1 MKLRS
6 AVFHGLPGIER
17 LPLEFDNVNVFVG
30 PNGAGKTTI
39 LLVVKL
45 ALDILSRKTICGE
58 IGDFPRWLLF
68 RSVELV
74 FKDQE
79 KCLST
84 SMSEVLEVV
93 SDELYVKII
102 CNGNEFFIEHL
113 KSDSEIHIVSAHS
126 IVRIEDLQRTIE
138 ETERRIDET
147 QMQLNANNHP
157 NTKEV
162 LNQLQQAREGYLT
175 DLEWVSQCEIIKPGT
190 LTEVVERS
198 LLDEALGRTLFPAAV
213 LVDSN
218 KNIDNV
224 IPEFISRMCD
234 QQSGKP
240 VEKRKFRAALEDL
253 RRLLQHE
260 IDFHEID
267 GEKCLSIDGVDY
279 RRASSGTRVSLAY
292 FGLTQFLNP
301 TDLVI
306 WDEPENGLHPTRRIR
321 ILDLIQQDPR
331 QFLIATHALEFAPI
345 FATDSK
351 IYRCD
356 SSYEEDAE
364 NTTLQVREVT
374 NRKDGFLLLEA
385 LGVQAA
391 RTLFTANVVLW
402 VEGPTELVFYRHWL
416 KYALQGTDLEEGFHY
431 TIMHYGGGLIS
442 YLGVADDEHRELA
455 FDALSICRN
464 IIIAID
470 SDRDGVLEG
479 NDVED
484 LKPGARAVKAEV
496 DRLNTS
502 RPNSALFCVTN
513 GREIENYLPP
523 KALLHA
529 VATCWQGY
537 ADHKEKLP
545 VDDFACGQYEPFHRA
560 LEAFFEN
567 AGITKSKVKGDVQY
581 THVHGKS
588 LWGEANKVVMM
599 RAALTFEGLKPEDM
613 LWKFSHELEE
623 IVKFITRA
631 NAS

>member
-6 AVFHGLPGIER
+6 AVFHGLPGIEK
-17 LPLEFDNVNVFVG
+17 LYLEFDNVNAFVG

-39 LLVVKL
+39 LLLVKL
-45 ALDILSRKTICGE
+45 ALDMLSQKTVCGE
-58 IGDFPRWLLF
+58 IGDLPKWLLF
-68 RSVELV
+68 RSVEMV
-74 FKDQE
+74 FEDKE
-79 KCLST
+79 KCLEN
-84 SMSEVLEVV
+84 SMSEVLEMV
-93 SDELYVKII
+93 SDELSVKII
-102 CNGNEFFIEHL
+102 CNGSEFLIEHL
-113 KSDSEIHIVSAHS
+113 KSDSEVHIVSAQS
-126 IVRIEDLQRTIE
+126 IVRIEDLRRTIE

-147 QMQLNANNHP
+147 EKQLAAANNQ
-157 NTKEV
+157 NTREE
-162 LNQLQQAREGYLT
+162 LNRLKKACEDYSAE
-175 DLEWVSQCEIIKPGT
+175 LERISQCEIIKPGT
-190 LTEVVERS
+190 LTEVYERS
-198 LLDEALGRTLFPAAV
+198 VLDEALGRTLFPAAV

-224 IPEFISRMCD
+224 IPEFISRMCN

-240 VEKRKFRAALEDL
+240 LEKKKFRVALENL
-253 RRLLQHE
+253 GRLLQHE

-267 GEKCLSIDGVDY
+267 DEKCLSIDGVDY

-345 FATDSK
+345 FAIDSK

-356 SSYEEDAE
+356 SSYEEDAD
-364 NTTLQVREVT
+364 NTTLQVKEVT

-385 LGVQAA
+385 LGVQPA

-416 KYALQGTDLEEGFHY
+416 KHALQGEDLEEGFHY

-470 SDRDGVLEG
+470 SDRDGVADG
-479 NDVED
+479 NDAQH

-496 DRLNTS
+496 DRLNAG
-502 RPNSALFCVTN
+502 RPGSALFCVTK

-529 VATCWQGY
+529 AATCWQGY
-537 ADHKEKLP
+537 ADHKAKFS
-545 VDDFACGQYEPFHRA
+545 VDDFVCGQHEPFHKA
-560 LEAFFEN
+560 LETFFVG
-567 AGITKSKVKGDVQY
+567 AGITKSKVKNNVEY
-581 THVHGKS
+581 THAHGKS
-588 LWGEANKVVMM
+588 LWGEANKVAMM
-599 RAALTFEGLKPEDM
+599 RAALTFEGLNPEDM
-613 LWKFSHELEE
+613 LWEFSRELDQM
-623 IVKFITRA
+623 VRFITRA